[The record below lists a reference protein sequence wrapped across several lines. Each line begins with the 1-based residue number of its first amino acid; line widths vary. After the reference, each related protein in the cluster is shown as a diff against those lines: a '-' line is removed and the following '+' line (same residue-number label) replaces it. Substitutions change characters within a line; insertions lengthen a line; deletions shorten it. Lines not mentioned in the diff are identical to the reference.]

1 MTRAPLLSGEGLG
14 LRVRGGWLW
23 RGLDLA
29 LSAGDRAALVGPS
42 GTGKSLLLRTL
53 CGLDHAEEGSV
64 RFHGEAIFGAAV
76 PLFRA
81 RVLYVQQ
88 QPVLIPGTVA
98 DNVSLP
104 LRFAVHRGAD
114 RREGRASDLFTR
126 LRKPTE
132 FLGQRASLL
141 SGGEAQLVGL
151 VRAILLDPDV
161 LLLDEP
167 TAHLDQGTTKRV
179 EELVLRWVEEGERAV
194 LWTGHDRQQVE
205 RVRRGPLI
213 QLGDEA

>member
-1 MTRAPLLSGEGLG
+1 MTRPPLLSGEGLG
-14 LRVRGGWLW
+14 RRVRGEWIW

-53 CGLDHAEEGSV
+53 CGLDHPEEGSV
-64 RFHGEAIFGAAV
+64 RFRGDVV
-76 PLFRA
+76 PGSGTPSFRA

-88 QPVLIPGTVA
+88 QPVLVPGTVA
-98 DNVSLP
+98 DNLALP
-104 LRFAVHRGAD
+104 LRFAVHQ
-114 RREGRASDLFTR
+114 GRNRPEERSADLFTR
-126 LRKPTE
+126 LGRPSE
-132 FLGQRASLL
+132 FGEQRASLL

-151 VRAILLDPDV
+151 VRALLLDPDV

-167 TAHLDQGTTKRV
+167 TAHLDHGTTQRV
-179 EELVLRWVEEGERAV
+179 EELVLRWIDEGERA
-194 LWTGHDRQQVE
+194 LIWTSHDRQQVD
-205 RVRRGPLI
+205 RVRQGPLL